1 MKAPPLSPLFI
12 LHSVH
17 HSADHTDNMLPTLC
31 ALLPAL
37 TWVSSQRVL
46 TQSPSILTDQ
56 GRTVSLDCNIAKYE
70 SNGVHWYKQLPQAAP
85 QFVLR
90 FHYSD
95 GSPSDYGDNFPS
107 SRFTSKASSNIDY
120 QLIISNVEVGDAAV
134 YYCGTWDDSTSGGV
148 SQ

>member
-37 TWVSSQRVL
+37 TWVSSQKVL
-46 TQSPSILTDQ
+46 TQSPSVLTDQ
-56 GRTVSLDCNIAKYE
+56 GRTVSLDCNIAKDENYV
-70 SNGVHWYKQLPQAAP
+70 SWYKQIPQTAP
-85 QFVLR
+85 QFVLS
-90 FHYSD
+90 FYYSLS
-95 GSPSDYGDNFPS
+95 SPNLYGDNFPS
-107 SRFTSKASSNIDY
+107 SRFTSKASSSIDY

-134 YYCGTWDDSTSGGV
+134 YYCGTWDSSASGGV